1 MRISVLGSGSRGNSI
16 LVEAGETR
24 VLVDAGFSGR
34 DVERRLNAIGVAP
47 TTLSAILI
55 THDHQDHTRGMGV
68 LSRRHGYPIYLTEPT
83 GTACRKLLTGRE
95 PVRHYRPGYPFEID
109 SIRVHPFI
117 TIHDAADPVAVALE
131 DMETGS
137 RVGIAT
143 DLGHPTAQV
152 SHALSGCDFL
162 VLEANHD
169 KSLLL
174 QGPYPWSVKERILS
188 SHGHMS
194 NHAAA
199 QFATELLHSR
209 LAGVVLAHLSAECN
223 RPELAKAAVGEALRA
238 AGYEGHLTVASQEE
252 PTPFYDVEELRARM
266 GPEQLDLI

>member
-24 VLVDAGFSGR
+24 VLVDAGFSGK
-34 DVERRLNAIGVAP
+34 DLERRLDTIGVPPADL
-47 TTLSAILI
+47 TAIVI

-68 LSRRHGYPIYLTEPT
+68 LSRRHGFPIYLTEPT
-83 GTACRKLLTGRE
+83 EFACAKLLTGKE
-95 PVRHYRPGYPFEID
+95 PVRHYRPGYPFDID

-131 DMETGS
+131 DVERGS

-169 KSLLL
+169 ESLLME
-174 QGPYPWSVKERILS
+174 GPYPWSVKERIS
-188 SHGHMS
+188 STHGHLS
-194 NHAAA
+194 NHEAA
-199 QFATELLHSR
+199 QFATELFHPR

-223 RPELAKAAVGEALRA
+223 RPELAEAVVGEALRM
-238 AGYEGHLTVASQEE
+238 AGYEGHLTVAGQEE
-252 PTPFYDVEELRARM
+252 PTPLYDIEELRARM